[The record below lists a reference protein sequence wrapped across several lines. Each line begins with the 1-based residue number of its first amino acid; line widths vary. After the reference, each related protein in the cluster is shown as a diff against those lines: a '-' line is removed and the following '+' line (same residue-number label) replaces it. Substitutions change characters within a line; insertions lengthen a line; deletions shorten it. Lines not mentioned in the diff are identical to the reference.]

1 MTNKKTLAFAA
12 VIATVTSLFFGAIGY
27 AALTQRLDIQGSAE
41 FVPETWQ
48 VNFKAAS
55 LSAPTLTKTAT
66 VTTAPTLSD
75 TVIGDFEVAIT
86 QPGSS
91 VTYTFDIEN
100 TGTLDAKLTSF
111 ILGTPTC
118 TGTVGDTKA
127 ADEALVCSSN
137 LTYTLKYVSGDLTTN
152 GLTAGNA
159 VAVNDMLKK
168 ATTVKVELKLDFSS
182 SATSNPSAAVAIDG
196 LDSYLIYSAQ

>member
-1 MTNKKTLAFAA
+1 MTNKKTIAFAA
-12 VIATVTSLFFGAIGY
+12 VIATLTSIFFGVIGY
-27 AALTQRLDIQGSAE
+27 AALTQRLDIQGSAD

-55 LSAPTLTKTAT
+55 LSSPTLTNTAS

-75 TVIGDFEVAIT
+75 TIIGDFKVAIT

-100 TGTLDAKLTSF
+100 TGTLDAILTSYV
-111 ILGTPTC
+111 LGTPSC
-118 TGTVGDTKA
+118 TGTTGDSKLT
-127 ADEALVCSSN
+127 DEALVCSSN
-137 LTYTLKYVSGDLTTN
+137 LTYTLKYLSGDLTTN

-159 VAVNDMLKK
+159 VAVNDLLKK
-168 ATTVKVELKLDFSS
+168 QTSVKVELKLEFSS
-182 SATSNPSAAVAIDG
+182 SATANPEQAVAIDG
-196 LDSYLIYSAQ
+196 LDSYLIYTAQ